1 MNVILMSL
9 EVENIVHK
17 YTLCHIEGLTLLVIS
32 EPHLSTIISYSIRE
46 DVEYFKKIVELIGDQ
61 LLSSNKK
68 NYWFQLQARLPNI
81 STLLYQMC

>member
-1 MNVILMSL
+1 MNVILMLSL

-17 YTLCHIEGLTLLVIS
+17 YTLCHIEGLTLLVIN

-68 NYWFQLQARLPNI
+68 KQFIGFNCKHGYQISRL
-81 STLLYQMC
+81 